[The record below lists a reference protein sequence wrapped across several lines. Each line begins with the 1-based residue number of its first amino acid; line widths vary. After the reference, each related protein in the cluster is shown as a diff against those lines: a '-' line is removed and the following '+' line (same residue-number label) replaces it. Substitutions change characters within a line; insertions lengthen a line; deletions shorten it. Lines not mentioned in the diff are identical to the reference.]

1 MKFKT
6 IIFLCLSIFVN
17 AQIELTFNEVL
28 IKNFSK
34 ISVKKINV
42 NSMVS
47 RPSNDLKFWI
57 KTEPRKLNID
67 EQKRNDNPND
77 FPLILDYDIYVTRLN
92 LNCEEKKIVL
102 YEMYQYDSVTK
113 KLKYYEDYS
122 SHENGIGVSELN
134 DPDTMDILENSGD
147 VYYLFF
153 LDKCNI
159 K

>member
-1 MKFKT
+1 MKFKL

-28 IKNFSK
+28 MKNFSK

-42 NSMVS
+42 NSMIS

-67 EQKRNDNPND
+67 EQKRSDNSNDL
-77 FPLILDYDIYVTRLN
+77 PLILDYDIYVTRLN
-92 LNCEEKKIVL
+92 LNCTEKKIVL
-102 YEMYQYDSVTK
+102 YEMYQYDSITK
-113 KLKYYEDYS
+113 KLKFHEDYS
-122 SHENGIGVSELN
+122 SHENGIGISDLN
-134 DPDTMDILENSGD
+134 DTDTKDILENSGD
-147 VYYLFF
+147 LYYLFF